1 MIMSENSMFDNLN
14 MTAISD
20 TFTNK
25 LNISRFGKINTTND
39 FSEKI
44 PDFLNSEKEVPDF
57 LDYEIVSNF
66 VGTGRS
72 SCPQSSSFSA
82 FRSFLAFTN
91 KKNFKPI
98 HCFQVSFDQ
107 VFLRLSLQKNDFFL
121 NF

>member
-25 LNISRFGKINTTND
+25 LNISQFGIINTTND

-44 PDFLNSEKEVPDF
+44 PDFLNSDKDIPDF

-91 KKNFKPI
+91 NKNLKPI
-98 HCFQVSFDQ
+98 RYFHLSFDQ
-107 VFLRLSLQKNDFFL
+107 VFF
-121 NF
+121 